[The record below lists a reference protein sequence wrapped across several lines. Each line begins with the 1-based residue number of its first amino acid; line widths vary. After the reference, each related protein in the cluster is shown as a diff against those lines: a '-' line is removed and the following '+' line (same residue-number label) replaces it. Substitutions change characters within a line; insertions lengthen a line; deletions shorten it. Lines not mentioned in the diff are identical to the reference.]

1 MTDYRGLFWFSSH
14 PVLLLC
20 TLMSLHV
27 SPASETDSPWMLLLS
42 GRSFPPFFLLW
53 FPSVTLVSQSREDCG
68 LHLLPS
74 CPGRGRIP
82 SAESQQG
89 YGLPEKFVLTS
100 SGNGWNHLSFVD
112 QRHHPTR
119 ACVGSLGKTGPRLG
133 APPLLR
139 RYQQSVRQPENFV
152 LPQTKQM
159 ASKLVKL
166 GRPGLDG
173 IDTSREVKV

>member
-82 SAESQQG
+82 SAESARIWASREICLDLLRKWLESSLLCRSATPSHQG
-89 YGLPEKFVLTS
+89 LCGELGKDWAKTWGSSLTQEVPTVS
-100 SGNGWNHLSFVD
+100 QAAREFCLAPNQADGFQTCETGK
-112 QRHHPTR
+112 TR
-119 ACVGSLGKTGPRLG
+119 AGWH
-133 APPLLR
+133 
-139 RYQQSVRQPENFV
+139 RYF
-152 LPQTKQM
+152 
-159 ASKLVKL
+159 
-166 GRPGLDG
+166 
-173 IDTSREVKV
+173 